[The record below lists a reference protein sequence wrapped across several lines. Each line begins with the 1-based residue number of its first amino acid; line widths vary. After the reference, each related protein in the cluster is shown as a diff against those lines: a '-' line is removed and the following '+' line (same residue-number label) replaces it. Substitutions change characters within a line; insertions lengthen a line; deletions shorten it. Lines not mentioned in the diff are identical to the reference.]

1 MNWAALLAGLFSG
14 ITAAMGLGGGAVLV
28 IYLAIFTDTAQLMSQ
43 GINLLFF
50 IPIGLAAVIVYGMKK
65 EIKWKLTMKIAAFGM
80 IGTLIGSSLT
90 EYFGGGV
97 TAKIFGGLLLVIGL
111 SEIFTREEKTVD
123 KKRRK

>member
-14 ITAAMGLGGGAVLV
+14 IAAAMGLGGGAVLV
-28 IYLAIFTDTAQLMSQ
+28 IYLAIFTDTAQHTSQ

-50 IPIGLAAVIVYGMKK
+50 IPIGLAAVTVYGFKK
-65 EIKWKLTMKIAAFGM
+65 EIKWKLTLKIAAFGM
-80 IGTLIGSSLT
+80 LGTLIGSGLT

-97 TAKIFGGLLLVIGL
+97 TEKIFGALLLIIGL
-111 SEIFTREEKTVD
+111 SEIFTRGEKTVD